1 MQAPS
6 PAKKTPATT
15 IRRTAKPAASS
26 HVGPFVQV
34 HFAAALHK
42 KVVAVL
48 VQVEASEDA
57 TQHRDALAKV
67 VIELL
72 SAGLDY
78 CFMQPLKQAQP
89 GFLVQQSAGLGMAG
103 AVQVQGTVI
112 RNIISRMDHTQML
125 SVCISL
131 RQMVRDGEQNE
142 RR

>member
-6 PAKKTPATT
+6 PAKKTPAATT
-15 IRRTAKPAASS
+15 RRTAKPAASS

-42 KVVAVL
+42 KVVTVL

-131 RQMVRDGEQNE
+131 RQMVRDGE
-142 RR
+142 